1 MRSDSVLPRFIDL
14 ELKADGWI
22 KKNVL
27 HYELPDGTR
36 YSYDS
41 ASRKDPETYRAE
53 LEANGR
59 GEAPRADAVCVVPQT
74 AEGTVVLIKEFRY
87 PLNSWC
93 IAFPAGLVDPGE
105 DPAESIDRELREET
119 GFALRRDAPE
129 PLELL
134 PQVGY
139 SSAGFTDETIQVAF
153 AQVEK
158 VAEATPEASEL
169 IVPFELAI
177 EDIPRFLAENTLPIS
192 TRAQLILDG
201 FARHGG
207 CGTNC

>member
-1 MRSDSVLPRFIDL
+1 MNPSSLTPRFVGL
-14 ELKADGWI
+14 ELKADGRI
-22 KKNVL
+22 KKYVL
-27 HYELPDGTR
+27 HYELPDGTP
-36 YSYDS
+36 YQYDS
-41 ASRKDPETYRAE
+41 ASRKGPDAYRAE

-59 GEAPRADAVCVVPQT
+59 GETVRADAVCVVPQT
-74 AEGTVVLIKEFRY
+74 PQGTLVLIREFRY

-93 IAFPAGLVDPGE
+93 VAFPAGLIDPGE

-119 GFALRRDAPE
+119 GYALRRDVE
-129 PLELL
+129 TPLELL

-158 VAEATPEASEL
+158 VADATPEAGEL

-177 EDIPRFLAENTLPIS
+177 TDIPQFLANNTTPIS

-201 FARHGG
+201 FARHGR
-207 CGTNC
+207 

>member
-1 MRSDSVLPRFIDL
+1 MQPDSETPRFVDL

-22 KKNVL
+22 KKYVL
-27 HYELPDGTR
+27 HYLMPDGTP
-36 YSYDS
+36 YQYDS
-41 ASRKDPETYRAE
+41 ASRKTPEAYRAE

-59 GEAPRADAVCVVPQT
+59 GEKTRIDAVCVVPQT
-74 AEGTVVLIKEFRY
+74 REGKLVLIREFRY

-93 IAFPAGLVDPGE
+93 IAFPAGLIDPGE
-105 DPAESIDRELREET
+105 DPATSIDRELREET
-119 GFALRRDAPE
+119 GFGLRKDIEA

-134 PQVGY
+134 PQAGY

-158 VAEATPEASEL
+158 AADATPEAAEL

-177 EDIPRFLAENTLPIS
+177 EDIPRFLAENTYPIS

-201 FARHGG
+201 FARHG
-207 CGTNC
+207 NNR

>member
-1 MRSDSVLPRFIDL
+1 MRPDSPTPEFIDL
-14 ELKADGWI
+14 ELQADGWI
-22 KKNVL
+22 KKYVL
-27 HYELPDGTR
+27 RYRLPDGTEYR
-36 YSYDS
+36 YDS
-41 ASRKDPETYRAE
+41 ASRKGPDAYRAE

-59 GEAPRADAVCVVPQT
+59 GEAPHADAVCVVPQT
-74 AEGTVVLIKEFRY
+74 PHGSLVLIKEFRY

-105 DPAESIDRELREET
+105 GPAASIDRELREET
-119 GFALRRDAPE
+119 GYALRRDLDQ

-158 VAEATPEASEL
+158 VEDAAPEAGEL
-169 IVPFELAI
+169 IVPFELAL
-177 EDIPRFLAENTLPIS
+177 EDIPNFLAQNAVPIS

-201 FARHGG
+201 FARHAR
-207 CGTNC
+207 

>member
-1 MRSDSVLPRFIDL
+1 M
-14 ELKADGWI
+14 
-22 KKNVL
+22 
-27 HYELPDGTR
+27 
-36 YSYDS
+36 
-41 ASRKDPETYRAE
+41 
-53 LEANGR
+53 
-59 GEAPRADAVCVVPQT
+59 CVVPQT
-74 AEGTVVLIKEFRY
+74 RDDKLILIKEFRY

-93 IAFPAGLVDPGE
+93 VAFPAGLIDPGE

-119 GFALRRDAPE
+119 GFALRRDLDD

-153 AQVEK
+153 AQVER
-158 VAEATPEASEL
+158 VADATPEAAEL

-177 EDIPRFLAENTLPIS
+177 EDIPRFLGENTIPIS

-201 FARHGG
+201 FTRRAKK
-207 CGTNC
+207 

>member
-1 MRSDSVLPRFIDL
+1 MRSDSTTPHFIDL

-22 KKNVL
+22 KKYVL

-36 YSYDS
+36 YEYDS
-41 ASRKDPETYRAE
+41 ASRKGPDAYRAE

-59 GEAPRADAVCVVPQT
+59 GETPRADAVCVVPQT
-74 AEGTVVLIKEFRY
+74 RDGRLVLIKEFRY

-93 IAFPAGLVDPGE
+93 IAFPAGLIDPGE

-119 GFALRRDAPE
+119 GFALRRDLDE

-158 VAEATPEASEL
+158 VADAAPEEAEL
-169 IVPFELAI
+169 IVPFEVAI
-177 EDIPRFLAENTLPIS
+177 DDIPRFLSENTIPIS

-201 FARHGG
+201 FARHRDR
-207 CGTNC
+207 NA

>member
-1 MRSDSVLPRFIDL
+1 MKPTSKTPTFVDL

-22 KKNVL
+22 KKYVL

-41 ASRKDPETYRAE
+41 ASRKAPDAYRAE
-53 LEANGR
+53 LEARGR
-59 GEAPRADAVCVVPQT
+59 GEAPTADAVCVVPQT
-74 AEGTVVLIKEFRY
+74 RNNTLVLIKEFRY

-105 DPAESIDRELREET
+105 DPARSIDRELREET
-119 GFALRRDAPE
+119 GYALRTDVENA
-129 PLELL
+129 LELL
-134 PQVGY
+134 PQVGF

-153 AQVEK
+153 AHVEK
-158 VAEATPEASEL
+158 VSDATPEDAEL
-169 IVPFELAI
+169 IVPFEVAL
-177 EDIPRFLAENTLPIS
+177 EDIPEFLASNTVPIS

-201 FARHGG
+201 FARHRR
-207 CGTNC
+207 

>member
-1 MRSDSVLPRFIDL
+1 MRPDSPAPQFIDL
-14 ELKADGWI
+14 ELQADGWI
-22 KKNVL
+22 KKYVL
-27 HYELPDGTR
+27 HYRLPDGTGYR
-36 YSYDS
+36 YDS
-41 ASRKDPETYRAE
+41 ASRKGPDDYRAE

-59 GEAPRADAVCVVPQT
+59 GEIPRADAVCVVPQT
-74 AEGTVVLIKEFRY
+74 PDGSLVLIKEFRY

-93 IAFPAGLVDPGE
+93 IAFPAGLIDPGE

-119 GFALRRDAPE
+119 GYALRRDLDR

-158 VAEATPEASEL
+158 VADAAPEATEL
-169 IVPFELAI
+169 IAPFELAL
-177 EDIPRFLAENTLPIS
+177 EDIADFLARNTAPIS

-201 FARHGG
+201 FARHAK
-207 CGTNC
+207 

>member
-1 MRSDSVLPRFIDL
+1 MNPSSPAPRFVGL

-22 KKNVL
+22 KKYVL
-27 HYELPDGTR
+27 HYELPDGTP
-36 YSYDS
+36 YQYDS
-41 ASRKDPETYRAE
+41 ASRKGPDAYRAE

-59 GEAPRADAVCVVPQT
+59 GETVRADAVCVVPQT
-74 AEGTVVLIKEFRY
+74 PQGTLVLIREFRY

-93 IAFPAGLVDPGE
+93 VAFPAGLIDPGE

-119 GFALRRDAPE
+119 GYALRRDAE
-129 PLELL
+129 APLELL

-158 VAEATPEASEL
+158 VADATPEAGEL

-177 EDIPRFLAENTLPIS
+177 ADIPQFLANNTTPIS

-201 FARHGG
+201 FARHAR
-207 CGTNC
+207 

>member
-1 MRSDSVLPRFIDL
+1 MRSDSTTPRFINL

-22 KKNVL
+22 KKYVL
-27 HYELPDGTR
+27 HYELPDGTC
-36 YSYDS
+36 YEYDS
-41 ASRKDPETYRAE
+41 ASRKGPDEYRAE

-74 AEGTVVLIKEFRY
+74 RDGKLVLIKEFRY

-93 IAFPAGLVDPGE
+93 IAFPAGL
-105 DPAESIDRELREET
+105 PAESIDRELREET
-119 GFALRRDAPE
+119 GFALRRDLDD

-153 AQVEK
+153 AQVER
-158 VAEATPEASEL
+158 VADATPEAAEL

-177 EDIPRFLAENTLPIS
+177 DDIPRFLAENTIPIS

-201 FARHGG
+201 FARHQRGA
-207 CGTNC
+207 

>member
-1 MRSDSVLPRFIDL
+1 MQPDSETPRFVDL

-22 KKNVL
+22 KKYVL
-27 HYELPDGTR
+27 HYEMPDGTAYR
-36 YSYDS
+36 YDS
-41 ASRKDPETYRAE
+41 ASRKGPDAYRAE

-59 GEAPRADAVCVVPQT
+59 DEAPGADAVCVVPQT
-74 AEGTVVLIKEFRY
+74 PNGTLVLIREFRY

-93 IAFPAGLVDPGE
+93 IAFPAGLIDPGE
-105 DPAESIDRELREET
+105 DPAASIDRELREET
-119 GFALRRDAPE
+119 GFALRTDIE
-129 PLELL
+129 QPLELL

-158 VAEATPEASEL
+158 VANATPEDAEL
-169 IVPFELAI
+169 IVPFELPIA
-177 EDIPRFLAENTLPIS
+177 DIPRFLRENRCPIS

-201 FARHGG
+201 FARHAR
-207 CGTNC
+207 

>member
-1 MRSDSVLPRFIDL
+1 MNSESALPRFVDL

-22 KKNVL
+22 KKYVL
-27 HYELPDGTR
+27 HYELPDGTA
-36 YSYDS
+36 YCYDS
-41 ASRKDPETYRAE
+41 ASRKGPEAYRAE

-59 GEAPRADAVCVVPQT
+59 GETPRADAVCVVPRT
-74 AEGTVVLIKEFRY
+74 RDDKLVLIKEFRY

-93 IAFPAGLVDPGE
+93 IAFPAGLIDPGE
-105 DPAESIDRELREET
+105 EPAASIDRELREET
-119 GFALRRDAPE
+119 GYALRRDVPE

-134 PQVGY
+134 PQVGF

-158 VAEATPEASEL
+158 VADATPEESEL
-169 IVPFELAI
+169 IVPFEI
-177 EDIPRFLAENTLPIS
+177 SISDIPRFLAENTTPIS

-201 FARHGG
+201 FARHRA
-207 CGTNC
+207 